1 MNGND
6 RFLNINDAHLRVMGG
21 NVHASS
27 FNLDQIS
34 ITTTST
40 TASTIDFLNETTAF
54 RARSNIEVGTAN
66 LFVNTET
73 SNVGIRTSS
82 PEYALDVHGPANVS
96 VLTASSNVGVGTF
109 SPEYALDVHGPA
121 NVSVLTASSNVGV
134 GTFSPEYALDVHGS
148 ANVGALTATT
158 FSGSGAG
165 LTALD
170 AANIT
175 TGTLNAAR
183 VPTLNQS
190 TTGSAA
196 TLTTPISI
204 GGVDFD
210 GSAAITPTTFTTATF
225 SGDVAVSGSITG
237 RGRFV
242 PKTRTITH
250 GNSLYGEVD
259 TYTLESDENRIVL
272 NNAQGTAASSRT
284 YTANFN
290 SGVPT
295 EVGTIIYLEIN
306 SSRTATSAAGVNH
319 KSEIQFNGTKVL
331 STGSNYIDPSGSYS
345 KTLKRVIILTSNGW
359 EDITE
364 IKYGDNGKVGVG
376 ASPGQLL
383 TLGGQVNP
391 ILRLQTTKSGDA
403 WGTSSS
409 NQYGKLQ
416 WWGYDYEMNQ
426 GSGAEMAGIT
436 VGTTSQYPG
445 AMQMR
450 FFVGYP
456 TFSGGNWNS
465 MYVGHLGTTDVTN
478 IDFTGQHR
486 NFIDGI
492 PATEYTDY
500 EGLIVSANKNKYYDI
515 DKNVTTGV
523 NAIQI
528 SQSLPLVSL
537 STKEKDK
544 ACFGV
549 ISGSEDPDTREYSQ
563 GSYVSVCEKQDGDRR
578 AFINSVGEGA
588 IWVTNINGPLESG
601 DYITTSNVA
610 GYGQKQDSEFLAN
623 YTVAKITMDCDF
635 DPVTQPVQVI
645 KKDEDGENV
654 LDEHGQIQ
662 WEDHPTETEPAYK
675 IRYLDANGNI
685 TDEANAVHKA
695 AFVGCTYHCG

>member
-1 MNGND
+1 
-6 RFLNINDAHLRVMGG
+6 
-21 NVHASS
+21 
-27 FNLDQIS
+27 
-34 ITTTST
+34 
-40 TASTIDFLNETTAF
+40 
-54 RARSNIEVGTAN
+54 
-66 LFVNTET
+66 
-73 SNVGIRTSS
+73 
-82 PEYALDVHGPANVS
+82 
-96 VLTASSNVGVGTF
+96 
-109 SPEYALDVHGPA
+109 
-121 NVSVLTASSNVGV
+121 
-134 GTFSPEYALDVHGS
+134 
-148 ANVGALTATT
+148 
-158 FSGSGAG
+158 
-165 LTALD
+165 
-170 AANIT
+170 
-175 TGTLNAAR
+175 
-183 VPTLNQS
+183 
-190 TTGSAA
+190 
-196 TLTTPISI
+196 
-204 GGVDFD
+204 
-210 GSAAITPTTFTTATF
+210 
-225 SGDVAVSGSITG
+225 
-237 RGRFV
+237 
-242 PKTRTITH
+242 
-250 GNSLYGEVD
+250 
-259 TYTLESDENRIVL
+259 
-272 NNAQGTAASSRT
+272 
-284 YTANFN
+284 
-290 SGVPT
+290 
-295 EVGTIIYLEIN
+295 
-306 SSRTATSAAGVNH
+306 
-319 KSEIQFNGTKVL
+319 VL
-331 STGSNYIDPSGSYS
+331 STGYIYINPSESYS

-436 VGTTSQYPG
+436 VGTTDVYPG

-450 FFVGYP
+450 FFVGAP
-456 TFSGGNWNS
+456 TFSGGNWS
-465 MYVGHLGTTDVTN
+465 LTYVGYLSTAQVNN
-478 IDFTGQHR
+478 ITFTGQHR
-486 NFIDGI
+486 NFIDGM

-515 DKNVTTGV
+515 NKNVKTGV

-588 IWVTNINGPLESG
+588 IWVTNINGSLESG

-610 GYGQKQDSEFLAN
+610 GYGQKQDSDSLKN

-662 WEDHPTETEPAYK
+662 WEDHATETEKAYK
-675 IRYLDANGNI
+675 IRYLDASGVE
-685 TDEANAVHKA
+685 TDEASAVHKA